1 MDEMVSDLGGPWEE
15 MCGSLQE
22 RQSSILENADEFAD
36 MAIEKL
42 EEHDSVDSLTQALEN
57 RQSIF
62 LAAIEKVNDDF
73 ENNLRILRI
82 ESLSGLRS
90 SIFGK
95 AMEPF
100 YNKCNAEFGPGSDAR
115 RKAIIRGALSD
126 EDLFTKLM
134 RSLKDS
140 FRANSEATQAKIQ
153 EATMEY
159 LRVIEERFDLV
170 RSENVARESEQDPDF
185 RLRVDQVARAGRETM
200 QRVHQVI

>member
-22 RQSSILENADEFAD
+22 RQSSMLDNADEFAD
-36 MAIEKL
+36 TAIEKL

-57 RQSIF
+57 RQSMF

-73 ENNLRILRI
+73 ENNLRYVYTSPTDAANPPGR
-82 ESLSGLRS
+82 
-90 SIFGK
+90 
-95 AMEPF
+95 
-100 YNKCNAEFGPGSDAR
+100 GSDAR

-159 LRVIEERFDLV
+159 LRVVEERFDLV